1 MEKQSREDTMPQA
14 CEHTRVI
21 KKISAMQPGALK
33 LARRYGKSLVCVR
46 YRQSLDGSTRYTTV
60 ELLVEQA
67 PTLKRKPD
75 SEMVEVKLRG
85 GEADLRHNILSNGGH
100 WDPQAL
106 VWRLSRGL
114 ARRLR
119 LINRLIA
126 K

>member
-1 MEKQSREDTMPQA
+1 MPHHP

-21 KKISAMQPGALK
+21 KKIAVTQPGALK
-33 LARRYGKSLVCVR
+33 LARRYGKALVCVR
-46 YRQSLDGSTRYTTV
+46 YRQSLDGSMRYTTV

-67 PTLKRKPD
+67 PLFKKRPD
-75 SEMVEVKLRG
+75 TDIVEVKLHG
-85 GEADLRHNILSNGGH
+85 GEGELRYHILSNGGQ
-100 WDPQAL
+100 WDPELL

-119 LINRLIA
+119 LMSRLIA